1 MLRSSVSALVGR
13 RSLLAGILLVSV
25 LGTTPTGAQQAPA
38 APAAAAAAQAPTTLK
53 FGHDAAMVL
62 HFIKPD
68 KVADFEMV
76 MAKCKE
82 ALLKST
88 KAERK
93 GQGTGWKLFKS
104 QDPAGPNGVLYVF
117 FIDPVMKDADYSVAN
132 ILAEGFPPAEVN
144 SLYEKYRDAYTS
156 GQNIVNLSVSSDFG
170 K

>member
-1 MLRSSVSALVGR
+1 MSKVVSALL
-13 RSLLAGILLVSV
+13 RSPLSH
-25 LGTTPTGAQQAPA
+25 TGPS
-38 APAAAAAAQAPTTLK
+38 
-53 FGHDAAMVL
+53 FND
-62 HFIKPD
+62 
-68 KVADFEMV
+68 
-76 MAKCKE
+76 
-82 ALLKST
+82 
-88 KAERK
+88 
-93 GQGTGWKLFKS
+93 KS